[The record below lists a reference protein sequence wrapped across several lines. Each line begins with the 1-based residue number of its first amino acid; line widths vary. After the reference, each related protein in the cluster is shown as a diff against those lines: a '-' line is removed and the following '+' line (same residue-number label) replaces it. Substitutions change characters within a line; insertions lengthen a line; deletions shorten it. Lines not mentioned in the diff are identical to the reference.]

1 MIAELD
7 LPDHYNTEIT
17 QIMPTNKERSF
28 DAAAAFFSILDEL
41 KEELE
46 ASPDHSGFYH
56 NRASLLKAYGEG
68 RFYGLCAYWS
78 EEMLE
83 HKSLDDPIFVTKKH
97 GIVHCMLPC
106 FIVLEKEWD
115 GGPSVCTFL
124 WTAERARNKGMA
136 KYMLDFFDVR
146 SADEPL
152 PEAEAFWVHWFAC
165 VQADIDEGEH
175 IDSTASTP
183 RANE

>member
-7 LPDHYNTEIT
+7 LPDHYNAEII

-28 DAAAAFFSILDEL
+28 DSAAAFFSLLDEL
-41 KEELE
+41 KVELE
-46 ASPDHSGFYH
+46 ASSDNTGFFH
-56 NRASLLKAYGEG
+56 NRSSLLKAYGEN
-68 RFYGLCAYWS
+68 RMYGLCAHWS

-83 HKSLDDPIFVTKKH
+83 HKSFTDPIFVTNKYCMIH
-97 GIVHCMLPC
+97 RMLPC

-136 KYMLDFFDVR
+136 KHMLDFFDVR
-146 SADEPL
+146 SVDQPL
-152 PEAEAFWVHWFAC
+152 PEAAAFWDHWFAL

-183 RANE
+183 HAK

>member
-28 DAAAAFFSILDEL
+28 DAAAVFFSILDEL

-56 NRASLLKAYGEG
+56 NRASLLKAYGEK
-68 RFYGLCAYWS
+68 RMYGLCAYWS

-83 HKSLDDPIFVTKKH
+83 HKSFDDPIFVRKQYGLIH
-97 GIVHCMLPC
+97 RMLPC
-106 FIVLEKEWD
+106 FIVLEK
-115 GGPSVCTFL
+115 PQT
-124 WTAERARNKGMA
+124 
-136 KYMLDFFDVR
+136 R
-146 SADEPL
+146 SD
-152 PEAEAFWVHWFAC
+152 HSIC
-165 VQADIDEGEH
+165 K
-175 IDSTASTP
+175 ASS
-183 RANE
+183 